1 MNAQSH
7 IMAPS
12 IHIFVHYHKL
22 NRMKGD
28 TEEHLITHTH
38 TRIYFHARVFQIC
51 IRQHTST
58 STQAMRSRSTHLKWE
73 NVCKCVW
80 PKIWFWCLNACKWGQ
95 QTSYRHTQTRITN
108 RPTAIY
114 LYRSSDLSAIIMY
127 QMSILVRLIQM
138 YFDLFAL
145 TVALSMRERSLLL
158 PPPRPQSSL
167 LSHNDNLYYKV
178 LLYIQLAAIKQVYI
192 VCVGRNSPEAH
203 TILLSL
209 YIKKTILS
217 VVTKTHSLSVY

>member
-1 MNAQSH
+1 MRVNEDSQHCTDTH
-7 IMAPS
+7 I
-12 IHIFVHYHKL
+12 
-22 NRMKGD
+22 
-28 TEEHLITHTH
+28 
-38 TRIYFHARVFQIC
+38 
-51 IRQHTST
+51 
-58 STQAMRSRSTHLKWE
+58 
-73 NVCKCVW
+73 
-80 PKIWFWCLNACKWGQ
+80 
-95 QTSYRHTQTRITN
+95 QTRITN

-145 TVALSMRERSLLL
+145 TVALSIRERSLLL
-158 PPPRPQSSL
+158 LPPPQSSL
-167 LSHNDNLYYKV
+167 LSHNDNLYNKV
-178 LLYIQLAAIKQVYI
+178 LLYIHLAAIKQVYI